1 MCTYKVISSSTQRF
15 MSKAMDFN
23 RLQKAWVKVWTV
35 SMGKG
40 FLTVQQS
47 ATDALK
53 NTSKRAIKKTAEENG
68 DLVRN
73 KIRENYKNCCWK
85 TTHEDPSKSPTQ
97 IDEILAQPIGM
108 LKEKKKYH
116 QKNDQN
122 LLMKFYYCNYKY
134 I

>member
-1 MCTYKVISSSTQRF
+1 

-23 RLQKAWVKVWTV
+23 RLQKIWVKVWTV
-35 SMGKG
+35 SVDKG
-40 FLTVQQS
+40 FLIVQQS

-122 LLMKFYYCNYKY
+122 LLMKFDYCNYKY